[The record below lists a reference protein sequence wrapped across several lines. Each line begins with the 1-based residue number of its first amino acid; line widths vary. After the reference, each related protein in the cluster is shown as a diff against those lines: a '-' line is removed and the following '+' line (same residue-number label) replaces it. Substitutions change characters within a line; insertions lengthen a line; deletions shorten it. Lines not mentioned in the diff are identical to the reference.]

1 MSALG
6 RPLLAEFVG
15 TALLLA
21 VIVGSGTMGERMA
34 AGNDGIALLA
44 NSLATGCGLFVLI
57 LVFAPIS
64 GAHFNPLVSLIARLE
79 GEVNTT
85 ALLALVVTQVSASFA
100 GVALAHGMFDLALWA
115 PSLKQRTGLGQWLA
129 EGVATFGLVLTIMGS
144 RRYGAIAVA
153 AAVATYI
160 CAAYWFTASTSFANP
175 AVTLGRAF
183 TPTFAGIAPANVAAY
198 VAAQCMGMVVAF
210 AFARWCGLGRS
221 SASCAKR
228 QPSAS

>member
-1 MSALG
+1 VSNLG
-6 RPLLAEFVG
+6 RALLAEFVG

-79 GEVNTT
+79 GDVNTT
-85 ALLALVVTQVSASFA
+85 ALLALAVTQTIASFA
-100 GVALAHGMFDLALWA
+100 GVALAHGMFDLVLWA
-115 PSLKQRTGLGQWLA
+115 PSPKQRTGLGQWLA

-144 RRYGAIAVA
+144 RRYGAVTLA

-175 AVTLGRAF
+175 VVTLARAF
-183 TPTFAGIAPANVAAY
+183 TPTFAGIAPNHVAGF
-198 VAAQCMGMVVAF
+198 VAAQCVGAVVAF
-210 AFARWCGLGRS
+210 AIARLVGL
-221 SASCAKR
+221 AKES
-228 QPSAS
+228 PT